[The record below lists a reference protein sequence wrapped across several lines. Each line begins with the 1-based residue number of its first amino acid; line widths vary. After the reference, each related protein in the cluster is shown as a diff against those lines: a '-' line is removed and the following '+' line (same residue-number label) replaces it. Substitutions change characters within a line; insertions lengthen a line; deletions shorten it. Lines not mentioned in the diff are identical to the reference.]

1 MSVIVSVVGAG
12 SPRWR
17 CQRGQSLPRAV
28 RDSLLPT
35 SPLASLELQA
45 ISGDH
50 RLAPAPP
57 PSSHGILLVPLPTLP
72 FLLGH
77 SHIGEEPTFLQCD
90 LLLAQLTA
98 SAKSLFPNTSYL
110 LRC

>member
-1 MSVIVSVVGAG
+1 MEMSAG
-12 SPRWR
+12 SVPSEG
-17 CQRGQSLPRAV
+17 CEGQSAPYL
-28 RDSLLPT
+28 
-35 SPLASLELQA
+35 SPGFSGVA

-57 PSSHGILLVPLPTLP
+57 SSSHGILLVPLPTLP